1 MSFEQELAAGGDLAY
16 GTDRKSIACCADANL
31 YPECSANDF
40 IHCGETSERTR
51 SSLRHTWRHVYKW
64 LERYLMTP

>member
-51 SSLRHTWRHVYKW
+51 SSLRHT
-64 LERYLMTP
+64 